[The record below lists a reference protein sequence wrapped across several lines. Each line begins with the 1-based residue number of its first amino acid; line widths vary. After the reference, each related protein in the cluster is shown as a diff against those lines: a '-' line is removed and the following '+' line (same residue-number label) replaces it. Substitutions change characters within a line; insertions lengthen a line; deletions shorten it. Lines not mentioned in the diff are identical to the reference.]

1 MPAPQKADK
10 SAETKAEVVHLV
22 PNGHKEKL
30 ANELADFREI
40 TNKLTKAKQ
49 SKLERQ
55 ERTAIR
61 LEMLRK
67 AVPLLEAYQGLVAD
81 LNASMKDV
89 VKRLKDEGG
98 FDSKVLKLVMARRAD
113 ENAAATLNALLDQ
126 SAHLKKLLELDFD
139 RALQLELEFGN
150 R

>member
-10 SAETKAEVVHLV
+10 TAETKAEVVHLV

-30 ANELADFREI
+30 AVELADFREI
-40 TNKLTKAKQ
+40 TNKLTKAKN
-49 SKLERQ
+49 SKLERE
-55 ERTAIR
+55 ERTRIR

-81 LNASMKDV
+81 LQASMKDV
-89 VKRLKDEGG
+89 VKRLKEEGG
-98 FDSKVLKLVMARRAD
+98 YDAKVLKLVMARRAD
-113 ENAAATLNALLDQ
+113 ENAAATLTALLDQ
-126 SAHLKKLLELDFD
+126 SGHLKKLLELDFD
-139 RALQLELEFGN
+139 RALQLEMDFN